1 MQRGH
6 GHGGHPGGHG
16 GEGRPGKPV
25 PRIISW
31 NTTFK
36 CNLRCAHCYM
46 DAQERESQDE
56 LTTEE
61 GKMLIDQIVE
71 VSKPILVLSGGEPL
85 LREDIFELA
94 KYASDKGLS
103 ALQPPARLNDST
115 YLRAWQLG
123 VVEASSRSLL
133 RLFVEDHQEAEAD
146 AEE

>member
-6 GHGGHPGGHG
+6 ENRGHPSGHN
-16 GEGRPGKPV
+16 GEPRKPV

-61 GKMLIDQIVE
+61 GKRLIDQIIE
-71 VSKPILVLSGGEPL
+71 VSKPILALS
-85 LREDIFELA
+85 
-94 KYASDKGLS
+94 
-103 ALQPPARLNDST
+103 
-115 YLRAWQLG
+115 
-123 VVEASSRSLL
+123 
-133 RLFVEDHQEAEAD
+133 
-146 AEE
+146 